1 MKRRRKLL
9 ENGVRS
15 RLFRLPALL
24 QRMRPQLLRLPQ
36 LSALLQRMRPQLPRL
51 SARRPA
57 RTLLLLP
64 LALLLAS
71 CSSFPFAKREE
82 APARIALIAKSQQG
96 VYWSTVRMGAEAAAK
111 EFGVE
116 LQILA
121 PAKKEEV
128 STASDQEALLQEVM
142 LGPHPPQALVLA
154 PIGYEDW
161 KERAEQAVRDGIPV
175 LTIDSP
181 LNSSKVL
188 SAIGTNQFAAGQK
201 AAKKMLELTGKEARI
216 AIIRF
221 SREDRN
227 ATERKRGILD
237 VLSKVPGVQIVEKS
251 YEEADSATGAE
262 KLTRRVMELYGQFD
276 GILALNAIASTGVAA
291 EIERQ
296 KLEGRVKIVTF
307 DNTPEE
313 LELLQAGI
321 IQATVIQNP
330 FTMGYF
336 GVKYAQE
343 ALNGKKVEESVDTGT
358 YVIDLENMFWKENQ
372 KRLFPFVQ

>member
-1 MKRRRKLL
+1 MIRTATPRRAIKR
-9 ENGVRS
+9 
-15 RLFRLPALL
+15 RLPAFSSTRLL
-24 QRMRPQLLRLPQ
+24 
-36 LSALLQRMRPQLPRL
+36 
-51 SARRPA
+51 
-57 RTLLLLP
+57 
-64 LALLLAS
+64 LALLVLALPLTA
-71 CSSFPFAKREE
+71 CTGFSFWKREE

-96 VYWSTVRMGAEAAAK
+96 VYWSTVLMGAEAAAK

-116 LQILA
+116 LQVLA

-128 STASDQEALLQEVM
+128 STAADQQALLQEV
-142 LGPHPPQALVLA
+142 LQGTAPPQALVLA
-154 PIGYEDW
+154 PIGYEEW
-161 KERAEQAVRDGIPV
+161 KEQAEQAVHEGRSV
-175 LTIDSP
+175 LTIDSE
-181 LNSSKVL
+181 LDSDQVQSV
-188 SAIGTNQFAAGQK
+188 IGTNQFEAGQK
-201 AAKKMLELTGKEARI
+201 AARKMLELTGKEARI

-227 ATERKRGILD
+227 AMERKRGILD
-237 VLSKVPGVQIVEKS
+237 VLGRIPGVQVVEKS
-251 YEEADSATGAE
+251 FEETDSSAGAE

-276 GILALNAIASTGVAA
+276 GILALNAIASTGVAS

-313 LELLQAGI
+313 LELLQAGV

-330 FTMGYF
+330 FTMGYL
-336 GVKYAQE
+336 GVKYARE
-343 ALNGKKVEESVDTGT
+343 ALSGKKIPAKVDTGT